1 MVEIRSQLRIAEAK
15 LFQVESEMKSRYE
28 DMLAEQLQKQRN
40 ELETRYSSEVEKFT
54 QLLYNPD
61 CEIQCNRLL

>member
-1 MVEIRSQLRIAEAK
+1 MVEIRSQLRIAEAER
-15 LFQVESEMKSRYE
+15 FQVESEMKSRYE
-28 DMLAEQLQKQRN
+28 DMLAELLQKQRN

-61 CEIQCNRLL
+61 CEI